1 MKKIQLQDKIRII
14 NATVDGYGDPVILD
28 QKVVRGA
35 FFPGTSTQRS
45 NDTDMIMAYDAHCY
59 VDETDTFVVEN
70 DARLE
75 GMYLVY
81 TLFGHNAADSWYKIA
96 DVKPGI
102 TKIRDN
108 TVNNVHCFLTKCEPI
123 ELVESL

>member
-1 MKKIQLQDKIRII
+1 MKKIQLQDRIRII
-14 NATVDGYGDPVILD
+14 NATVDGYGDPVVLD
-28 QKVVRGA
+28 QKVVKGA
-35 FFPGTSTQRS
+35 FFPGTATQRA
-45 NDTDMIMAYDAHCY
+45 NNTDMIESYDAHCY
-59 VDETDTFVVEN
+59 VDETDPFVVEN

-81 TLFGHNAADSWYKIA
+81 SLYGRETSDSWYKIT

-108 TVNNVHCFLTKCEPI
+108 VVNNVHCFLTKCEPI
-123 ELVESL
+123 EVEESE